1 MLNSITD
8 STFTVC
14 CGESKSL
21 LKARIFKVQGRTY
34 HNTLN
39 LVNNYYHIK
48 VNILMIKYSYSPVL
62 GLMFP
67 RKLDFIKY
75 FSCGVFREMLLEFFL
90 SLYSSVLLVTHIDLM
105 TRNKNLMT

>member
-34 HNTLN
+34 NRLN
-39 LVNNYYHIK
+39 LVNNYHLK
-48 VNILMIKYSYSPVL
+48 VNILMIKYSYSLVL

-90 SLYSSVLLVTHIDLM
+90 SLYSSLVFSL
-105 TRNKNLMT
+105 